1 MRRALAIALG
11 WALLSHAALPAQTP
25 PAPPVPA
32 PAVDSMALRPG
43 DVLQIRIWNEEDL
56 SGDFVVDESGGVI
69 LPQLGARRV
78 ADIPIGRLRDELRA
92 AYGVYLRNPSISI
105 TPLRRVIV
113 LGEVNRPGLVPVDPT
128 VTLSGAVGLAGGATA
143 TGDLRRI
150 RVVRDGRIYL
160 QRANQGFTLRD
171 MDIRSGDQIIVDRR
185 SWFDRNST
193 FLVSAL
199 LSVTSIVTTILV
211 RS

>member
-1 MRRALAIALG
+1 MRRALATALG
-11 WALLSHAALPAQTP
+11 WALLSGAALQAQTP
-25 PAPPVPA
+25 PNPGL
-32 PAVDSMALRPG
+32 DSLALRPG
-43 DVLQIRIWNEEDL
+43 DVLQIRIWNETDL

-69 LPQLGARRV
+69 LPQLGARHV
-78 ADIPIGRLRDELRA
+78 AGVPIARLRTDLLA
-92 AYGVYLRNPSISI
+92 AYAVTLRNPSISI

-128 VTLSGAVGLAGGATA
+128 VTLSGAIGLAGGATPL
-143 TGDLRRI
+143 GDLRRI
-150 RVVRDGRIYL
+150 RVVRDGTIYL

-199 LSVTSIVTTILV
+199 LSVTSIVTTILL

>member
-1 MRRALAIALG
+1 LSRIRRALAAALG
-11 WALLSHAALPAQTP
+11 WALLSGAALHAQAAP
-25 PAPPVPA
+25 PAGA
-32 PAVDSMALRPG
+32 DSLSLRPG
-43 DVLQIRIWNEEDL
+43 DVLQIRIWNEADL
-56 SGDFVVDESGGVI
+56 SGDFLVDESGGVI

-78 ADIPIGRLRDELRA
+78 AGIPLERLRNELVA
-92 AYGVYLRNPSISI
+92 AYGVTLRNPSISI

-113 LGEVNRPGLVPVDPT
+113 LGEVTRPGIVAVDPT
-128 VTLSGAVGLAGGATA
+128 ITLAGAVGLAGGATP

-150 RVVRDGRIYL
+150 RVVRDGAVLL

-185 SWFDRNST
+185 SWLDRNST

-199 LSVTSIVTTILV
+199 LSVTSIVTTILL